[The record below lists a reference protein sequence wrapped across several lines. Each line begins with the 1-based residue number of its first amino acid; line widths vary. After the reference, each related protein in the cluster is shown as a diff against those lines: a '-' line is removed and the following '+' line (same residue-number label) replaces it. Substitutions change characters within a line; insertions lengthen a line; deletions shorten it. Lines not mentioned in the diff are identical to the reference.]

1 MSELDRLTRELV
13 KQMVGRDVDDEQDG
27 DYQIAYHYLSKAM
40 KLSEQ
45 SEVNQEEEVTL
56 DLAFRKLLN
65 VMISTLKTKTD
76 ENTNARS
83 L

>member
-13 KQMVGRDVDDEQDG
+13 KQMMGRDVDDEQDG

-40 KLSEQ
+40 KLRGQSEQ
-45 SEVNQEEEVTL
+45 LQGFFEFYKQKFGGGFNTDVLE
-56 DLAFRKLLN
+56 
-65 VMISTLKTKTD
+65 ITLKQYRET
-76 ENTNARS
+76 

>member
-13 KQMVGRDVDDEQDG
+13 KQMVGRNVDDEQDG

-45 SEVNQEEEVTL
+45 
-56 DLAFRKLLN
+56 DL
-65 VMISTLKTKTD
+65 
-76 ENTNARS
+76 NARIAELEWEVS
-83 L
+83 GLKEEIKNL

>member
-13 KQMVGRDVDDEQDG
+13 KQMMGRDVDDEQDG

-40 KLSEQ
+40 KLRGQSEQ
-45 SEVNQEEEVTL
+45 LKAFQEMVNETKGYT
-56 DLAFRKLLN
+56 A
-65 VMISTLKTKTD
+65 ISDELIDKHLK
-76 ENTNARS
+76 S